1 MRALLWHLC
10 CPVQRSV
17 ALQCI
22 GHQVTPNVMD
32 QQMHNIGAT
41 IGGREAAIVT
51 KSFNWM
57 LNAYFTFF
65 HSTLALAGLIFIF
78 SSPTIIETCFCIEYQ
93 LAGVDE
99 RANTATASP
108 GLDRSG

>member
-1 MRALLWHLC
+1 MSEFVLLCVLFFGTCVVLC
-10 CPVQRSV
+10 RDLLHCN
-17 ALQCI
+17 

-65 HSTLALAGLIFIF
+65 HSALALAGLIFIF
-78 SSPTIIETCFCIEYQ
+78 SSPTIIETCFCI
-93 LAGVDE
+93 
-99 RANTATASP
+99 P
-108 GLDRSG
+108 